1 MSDITMEELK
11 AVAPLEER
19 VEKRCVEIMKWFN
32 NHDDDGY
39 YVLPDDDYHGGYGN
53 SIRIIICEDSVDVRV
68 SEDWSYGGHEDH
80 YYNFPFEW
88 IINDDWQEDFL
99 KKIEEKKL
107 VKEQKRKLEEE
118 NKRRETKERERKE
131 YERLKTMYEMG
142 LLD

>member
-1 MSDITMEELK
+1 MSDITIEELK
-11 AVAPLEER
+11 AVVPFELK
-19 VEKRCVEIMKWFN
+19 VEKRCVEILKWLDR
-32 NHDDDGY
+32 HDDDGD
-39 YVLPDDDYHGGYGN
+39 YVLPDYKDVYGN
-53 SIRIIICEDSVDVRV
+53 RISITICDNDVDILVT
-68 SEDWSYGGHEDH
+68 ETWSYGGHEDH

-88 IINDDWQEDFL
+88 IINDDWHEDFL